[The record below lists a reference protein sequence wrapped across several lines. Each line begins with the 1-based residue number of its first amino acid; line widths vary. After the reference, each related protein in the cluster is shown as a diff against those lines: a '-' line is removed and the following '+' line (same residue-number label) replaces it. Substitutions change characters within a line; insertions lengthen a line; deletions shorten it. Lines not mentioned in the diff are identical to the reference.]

1 MGFNMKIGLLFSG
14 QGAQQVGMGSDLYEA
29 LPVYRETIDQAS
41 EILGYDLATVVQD
54 EAKIF
59 QTQYAQPA
67 ILAMSV
73 AIVKALGERLP
84 QPVASLGL
92 SLGEYSALTVAGAF
106 SFAQSV
112 AIIKDR
118 GAYMQAVGD
127 KNPGKMVAVMG
138 DDQQLVVDVLTAMQA
153 DGKRVYPANF
163 NTFSQLVIGGIAND
177 VDEAVVK
184 LTDAGI
190 KRTVELPVTGAF
202 HTPLLKD
209 AAAQLAT
216 RLADETFNSLQY
228 PVYSNT
234 TAKPFEVN
242 QLHETLTKQITSPT
256 YFAQDIEQMV
266 ADGVDTFIEIGPS
279 ETLVKFAK
287 KIAPKTIKRYAITD
301 LTSFNEVNELL
312 MKAEV

>member
-209 AAAQLAT
+209 AASQLAT

-301 LTSFNEVNELL
+301 LASFNEISELL